1 MTSKIDGW
9 CLFNE
14 AQVPV
19 IQTMRFSSE
28 GCFAASSEQGFTR
41 IPDWPKFRIKPVK
54 IIPHDTWER
63 LLEWCASNCSYEA
76 VEPLRGILA
85 EAGVA
90 KRKSLPYWDDKF
102 GKKRKR

>member
-41 IPDWPKFRIKPVK
+41 IPDWKDFGIRPVK
-54 IIPHDTWER
+54 IIPHDVWEKLMEFLKTSQMYLAGNELDCDDIASLR
-63 LLEWCASNCSYEA
+63 EHLEK
-76 VEPLRGILA
+76 ILA
-85 EAGVA
+85 EVE
-90 KRKSLPYWDDKF
+90 K
-102 GKKRKR
+102 